1 ITTAWARLPAGTPA
15 WTGTIT
21 WSGSGMNSSPPDA
34 ISRLAV
40 PSRAASPSQVTE
52 IGLSMVQER
61 KSFVAWLQAAP
72 MMLIFAVFFLLP
84 LLFVTIVSAWDYNE
98 YEMIPAFS
106 LRGYSDTFEGCIA
119 DLPNLCT
126 ILKTYLKTLKLCLLA
141 CVQTLLIGSPVAYF
155 LTFHIRSKT
164 WQIVLT
170 LLCTIPFLASNVI
183 RMIAW
188 IPLLGRNGLV
198 NQGLLHMGVIQHP
211 LEWLLFSE
219 FSVVLALVHLFTFFM
234 VVPIFNSMIRI
245 DKRLIEA
252 AYDAGATGWQTLVNI
267 VIPLAKPGIV
277 IGSIFVITIVMGDFV
292 TIGVMGGQ
300 QIASAGKII
309 EARVNAL
316 QFPAAAANAV
326 ILLGTT
332 ILIISA
338 LTRIVD
344 IRKEL

>member
-1 ITTAWARLPAGTPA
+1 
-15 WTGTIT
+15 
-21 WSGSGMNSSPPDA
+21 
-34 ISRLAV
+34 
-40 PSRAASPSQVTE
+40 
-52 IGLSMVQER
+52 MVQDR

-72 MMLIFAVFFLLP
+72 MMLIFALFFLLP
-84 LLFVTIVSAWDYNE
+84 LVFVTIVSAWDYNE
-98 YEMIPAFS
+98 YEMLPAFS
-106 LRGYSDTFEGCIA
+106 LRGYTDTFEGCIA
-119 DLPNLCT
+119 ELPGLCT
-126 ILKTYLKTLKLCLLA
+126 ILKTYLKTLKLCLLTW
-141 CVQTLLIGSPVAYF
+141 VLTLLIGFTVAYF
-155 LTFHIRSKT
+155 LAFHVRSKT
-164 WQIVLT
+164 WQIVLS
-170 LLCTIPFLASNVI
+170 LLCTIPFWTSNVI

-198 NQGLLHMGVIQHP
+198 NNGLQGAGLIQQP

-309 EARVNAL
+309 EVAPQCIAISRGRSQRCHPARHHDHDHFGADADRRYP
-316 QFPAAAANAV
+316 QGAV
-326 ILLGTT
+326 RWATSGRDPFMFWQRSSLPMCCFFTG
-332 ILIISA
+332 
-338 LTRIVD
+338 R
-344 IRKEL
+344 